1 VLLYRT
7 PPGIQLSMM
16 QLFFLALVSA
26 STVSENPISK
36 VIQLLV
42 TLQEQVTKEGEVEKK
57 QFEEFGEWCETNA
70 VTKQHEIK
78 DGKAAVE
85 REQAVIAK
93 ETATIGNLESQIA
106 QLASTIATN
115 AADLKAA
122 TEIREKEAADFA
134 KADADLAETIDMLGR
149 AIGIISKNM
158 KGGSFV
164 QGGQALQSVLAEVIN
179 AAVLQT
185 QDKAKLESLIQ
196 QSQEPDDFL
205 SRSAPAPKGYENHSG
220 GILETLEDMKEKAAK
235 MRHEGQTAEMTNKHN
250 FELLAQSLNDAMKN
264 DEKIK
269 AEAGK
274 NKSVSEEAK
283 SLAEGAL
290 AAAQKELAED
300 EKALKIVQTDCQTK
314 AADFQESMASRD
326 AELEALRKALE
337 IIQSSTGPGAARA
350 YGLLQ
355 TNQKARSTKDA
366 SDRVVSMLAQLQKQ
380 TGDSVLAQL
389 SMRVKAALSSG
400 AADGADPFA
409 KVKGLIQDM
418 IEKLVADAAAEAS
431 HKAFCDKEMA
441 ESEDKIADHTAHI
454 EKYTARKDKAVA
466 SIERLTGEIAQLQA
480 DLAQIAKLQA
490 EMNKMREEE
499 KAAFAVAKKEY
510 EDGIEGLSG
519 ALQLLRDYYSEGESF
534 VQADQPSVG
543 THSKAS
549 GEATGIIGMLEVAES
564 DFTKLLSEAT
574 VAEESAQREYD
585 KVSQENEVATAMKK
599 TSAAGKETEVKETK
613 SRVGEL
619 ESDISAEQTE
629 LDAVN
634 EYYDKLKP
642 ACIAKPEPYAERKRR
657 REAEIAG
664 LKEALSILEG
674 LDDDSFLAVRTVRR
688 HLH

>member
-1 VLLYRT
+1 
-7 PPGIQLSMM
+7 MM

-26 STVSENPISK
+26 STVGDNPISK

-42 TLQEQVTKEGEVEKK
+42 NLQHQVTEEGEVEKK

-78 DGKAAVE
+78 DGKAAIE
-85 REQAVIAK
+85 REQAVVAK

-115 AADLKAA
+115 AADLKGA

-164 QGGQALQSVLAEVIN
+164 QGGQQLQSVLGEIIN

-185 QDKAKLESLIQ
+185 QDKAKLQSLIQ
-196 QSQEPDDFL
+196 QSDSDDFL
-205 SRSAPAPKGYENHSG
+205 SRSAPAPKAYENQSG

-264 DEKIK
+264 DNKIK
-269 AEAGK
+269 AEAEK

-300 EKALKIVQTDCQTK
+300 EKALKTVQTDCQTK

-326 AELEALRKALE
+326 AELAALAKALE

-355 TNQKARSTKDA
+355 TNQKAQSTKEA
-366 SDRVVSMLAQLQKQ
+366 SDRVVSMLAQLEKQ

-389 SMRVKAALSSG
+389 SMRVKAALSAG

-431 HKAFCDKEMA
+431 HKAYCDKEMA
-441 ESEDKIADHTAHI
+441 ESEAKIADHTAHI

-466 SIERLTGEIAQLQA
+466 AIERLTGEIAQLQA
-480 DLAQIAKLQA
+480 DLAQIAKSQA

-519 ALQLLRDYYSEGESF
+519 ALQLLRDFYSEGESF

-549 GEATGIIGMLEVAES
+549 GEATGIIGLLEVAES

-574 VAEESAQREYD
+574 VAEDSAQREYD
-585 KVSQENEVATAMKK
+585 KVTQENEVATAMKK
-599 TSAAGKETEVKETK
+599 TSLAGKETEVKETK
-613 SRVGEL
+613 ARVGEL

-688 HLH
+688 HLD